1 MLSHGELPPQA
12 AAASLRSS
20 RPEASGFGPASREA
34 GGRVLRKPFHG
45 FPEHACRLRRQDGK
59 RRCGMLSQEDREM
72 AIRVAA
78 FERGYEEGREKSRA
92 MARKLGALL
101 SEAGRREELIEAFL
115 DERKMAELVE
125 EFGIE

>member
-1 MLSHGELPPQA
+1 
-12 AAASLRSS
+12 
-20 RPEASGFGPASREA
+20 
-34 GGRVLRKPFHG
+34 
-45 FPEHACRLRRQDGK
+45 
-59 RRCGMLSQEDREM
+59 MLSQEDREM

-78 FERGYEEGREKSRA
+78 FERGYEEGYEEGREEGREKGRA
-92 MARKLGALL
+92 MARKLGGLL

>member
-1 MLSHGELPPQA
+1 
-12 AAASLRSS
+12 
-20 RPEASGFGPASREA
+20 
-34 GGRVLRKPFHG
+34 
-45 FPEHACRLRRQDGK
+45 
-59 RRCGMLSQEDREM
+59 MLSQEDREM

>member
-1 MLSHGELPPQA
+1 
-12 AAASLRSS
+12 
-20 RPEASGFGPASREA
+20 
-34 GGRVLRKPFHG
+34 
-45 FPEHACRLRRQDGK
+45 
-59 RRCGMLSQEDREM
+59 MLSQEDREM
-72 AIRVAA
+72 AIRVAAFERGYKEGYEVAA

-92 MARKLGALL
+92 MARKLGGLL

>member
-1 MLSHGELPPQA
+1 M
-12 AAASLRSS
+12 RT
-20 RPEASGFGPASREA
+20 A

-92 MARKLGALL
+92 MARKLGGLL

>member
-1 MLSHGELPPQA
+1 M
-12 AAASLRSS
+12 RK
-20 RPEASGFGPASREA
+20 A

-78 FERGYEEGREKSRA
+78 FERGYEEGREEGREKSRA
-92 MARKLGALL
+92 MARKLGGLL

>member
-1 MLSHGELPPQA
+1 
-12 AAASLRSS
+12 
-20 RPEASGFGPASREA
+20 
-34 GGRVLRKPFHG
+34 
-45 FPEHACRLRRQDGK
+45 
-59 RRCGMLSQEDREM
+59 MLSQEDREM

-78 FERGYEEGREKSRA
+78 FERGYEEGREEGREKGRA
-92 MARKLGALL
+92 MARKLGGLL

>member
-1 MLSHGELPPQA
+1 
-12 AAASLRSS
+12 
-20 RPEASGFGPASREA
+20 
-34 GGRVLRKPFHG
+34 
-45 FPEHACRLRRQDGK
+45 
-59 RRCGMLSQEDREM
+59 MLSQEDREM

-78 FERGYEEGREKSRA
+78 FERGYEEGREEGREKSRA
-92 MARKLGALL
+92 MARKLGGLL